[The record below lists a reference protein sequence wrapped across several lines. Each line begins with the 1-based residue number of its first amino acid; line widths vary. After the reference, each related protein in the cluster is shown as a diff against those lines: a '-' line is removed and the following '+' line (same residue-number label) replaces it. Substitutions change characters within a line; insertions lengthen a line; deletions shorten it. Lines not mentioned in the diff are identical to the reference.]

1 MLALQLTVE
10 KITIDKAD
18 GTPAVYYQN
27 KEMQSLYNPFLIVY
41 SGDTISRLLFKR
53 HDSLW
58 AKNFKRAMASAL
70 QVQGSTVGAFVV
82 KEVSIRRAHLLN
94 ETSTNETPPISSL
107 HNSAEH
113 PWCLLDR
120 ILRVE

>member
-1 MLALQLTVE
+1 MLVTIGWSFSQLAVE

-41 SGDTISRLLFKR
+41 NGDTISRILFKR
-53 HDSLW
+53 HDSIW

-82 KEVSIRRAHLLN
+82 KEVSNLMNSMNDVKMCDAI
-94 ETSTNETPPISSL
+94 TNEIHKFFLQS
-107 HNSAEH
+107 
-113 PWCLLDR
+113 
-120 ILRVE
+120 